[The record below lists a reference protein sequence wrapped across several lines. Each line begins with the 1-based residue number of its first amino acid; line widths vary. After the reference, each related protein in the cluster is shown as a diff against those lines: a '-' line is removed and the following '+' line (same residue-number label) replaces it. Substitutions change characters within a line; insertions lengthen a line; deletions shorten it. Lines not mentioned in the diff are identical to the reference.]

1 MVTAHNPKSTEITP
15 GPLATWLERA
25 ILGALFLFVIAAPNS
40 IAAAQT
46 AWLLGLLFWVL
57 RFTVWPRPKLER
69 TPLDYPMF
77 AFFLLTGLSSF
88 LSYAPIV
95 SIGKLHAACL
105 FTIVYLF
112 AENVRSPRVLRSLVL
127 VLIASCMVNVFYTFG
142 QYAFGRGVK
151 VYGVAANSPLSDS
164 VLRHP
169 LADAKLGVRA
179 GLEPIPILSGD

>member
-1 MVTAHNPKSTEITP
+1 MTTIHRAKSREINAS
-15 GPLATWLERA
+15 PLAVWLERS
-25 ILGALFLFVIAAPNS
+25 ILSALFLFVIAAPHS

-57 RFTVWPRPKLER
+57 RLTVWPRPKLER

-112 AENVRSPRVLRSLVL
+112 AENIRSPRV
-127 VLIASCMVNVFYTFG
+127 
-142 QYAFGRGVK
+142 
-151 VYGVAANSPLSDS
+151 
-164 VLRHP
+164 
-169 LADAKLGVRA
+169 
-179 GLEPIPILSGD
+179 